1 MAIIKRLK
9 RVILDKNYHD
19 IIHTTMDE
27 YRTTMNSKKIAIH
40 TSSNENMLVQSYQDS
55 KVFEVYQSLIQRD
68 YMLYWHHNKE
78 SYFIK
83 RENINEIWKRSDLSS
98 IGGLFYTVSKPISA
112 RKSEQEPAN
121 LIVVF
126 SPTPKGRKL
135 FSSNI
140 ADRTFQTYFPNIQ
153 KYLPKNTF
161 VLRIMD
167 INLTYGS
174 LYFNTKNYPNMET
187 DVQAIIEIVCKEL
200 SVAHDKVVLYGVDSV
215 GLSALYHGII
225 GNYGSVSTNP
235 YLSLQGMDSEE
246 VSISE
251 FFSNSLEMNLVD
263 NTHIS
268 LDNIQVNTD
277 KDKHFVISTV
287 QKADTVQNLDQFGE
301 IHLMKDEYEENE
313 ISKNA
318 TIEQI
323 TFINSYLT

>member
-40 TSSNENMLVQSYQDS
+40 TGSNENMLVQSYQDS

-121 LIVVF
+121 LIVIF
-126 SPTPKGRKL
+126 SPLPNGRKIY
-135 FSSNI
+135 SSNI
-140 ADRTFQTYFPNIQ
+140 ADRTFQVYFPNIQ
-153 KYLPKNTF
+153 KFLPKNTF

-174 LYFNTKNYPNMET
+174 LYFNTENYPNMEI
-187 DVQAIIEIVCKEL
+187 DVQTIIENVRNEL
-200 SVAHDKVVLYGVDSV
+200 EIAHDKVILYGVDSV
-215 GLSALYHGII
+215 GLSALYHGIK
-225 GNYGSVSTNP
+225 GDYGSVSTNP
-235 YLSLQGMDSEE
+235 YLSLQDLDNEKVLTSK
-246 VSISE
+246 
-251 FFSNSLEMNLVD
+251 FFIKSLKMNLLDNSHFSVD
-263 NTHIS
+263 NT
-268 LDNIQVNTD
+268 QVSIN
-277 KDKHFVISTV
+277 KHYVISIAP
-287 QKADTVQNLDQFGE
+287 KAKIIHNMNQFAK

-323 TFINSYLT
+323 TFINSYLK